1 VGCVV
6 WDAGAAGANGD
17 AGLGGGGGGG
27 GGGDSGGGGG
37 AEGGPA
43 AAAAHGA
50 NDMQAPAFLAQM
62 MAATA
67 DVGTDAAPPA

>member
-1 VGCVV
+1 VVGCAP
-6 WDAGAAGANGD
+6 WDAGAAGAHGD
-17 AGLGGGGGGG
+17 AGLSGGGGGGS
-27 GGGDSGGGGG
+27 GDGGGGG